1 MGPKLDQEARMT
13 IKKLSARGLAKT
25 EIARLLGVTEGSV
38 RYHLRRQAA
47 GSVDGRSKQRH
58 LAEEYEESILAWLEQ
73 LEGGPVN
80 LAALHDWLV
89 EEHSYPGS
97 SRSLQ
102 RYFAAHFPKP
112 RLRARRRVETPP
124 GAQGQADWG
133 EFPRMHVAGEE
144 VGLYAFH
151 LRLSHSRHDAL
162 VWSPRKDQLSWH
174 HVHNDAFR
182 RLEGVPAS
190 VRVDNEKTAVSRGAG
205 PWGEINESYRGY
217 ARAVGFHIDPCLP
230 RSPHH
235 KGKVER
241 SVRTHRFGFD
251 PTRRQWASLQ
261 ELQAVTDRRM
271 LASARRRICPATGTS
286 VLEAWEAEKND
297 LAALPILPEPF
308 DVVVT
313 RPVGGDCLVA
323 FEARQYSVPFYLVKT
338 RVEVRGC
345 AREVQILAEGRVVAT
360 HPRHTQRRIL
370 IDPRHFE
377 GESTDRV
384 IAPPPLGRL
393 GRRLQ
398 EIAEMAPERR
408 PVDLYAA
415 LAEVAR

>member
-13 IKKLSARGLAKT
+13 IKKLSSRGLAKT
-25 EIARLLGVTEGSV
+25 EIARLLAVTEGSV

-47 GSVDGRSKQRH
+47 GSIDGRSQQRH
-58 LAEEYEESILAWLEQ
+58 LAEECEERILVWLEQ
-73 LEGGPVN
+73 LGEGPMN

-97 SRSLQ
+97 LRSLQ

-124 GAQGQADWG
+124 GAQAQADWA

-144 VGLYAFH
+144 VDLYAFH
-151 LRLSHSRHDAL
+151 LRLSHSRMDAV

-174 HVHNDAFR
+174 HAHNEAFR
-182 RLEGVPAS
+182 RVDGIAATM
-190 VRVDNEKTAVSRGAG
+190 RVDNEKTAVSRGAG

-241 SVRTHRFGFD
+241 SIRTFRGFD
-251 PTRRQWASLQ
+251 PTQRGWESVA
-261 ELQAVTDRRM
+261 ELQMFTDRRTI
-271 LASARRRICPATGTS
+271 ASAKRRVCPATGTS
-286 VLEAWEAEKND
+286 VLEAWGAEKEF
-297 LAALPILPEPF
+297 LAPVPILPEPF
-308 DVVVT
+308 DVAVT
-313 RPVGGDCLVA
+313 RPVSEDCLVA
-323 FEARQYSVPFYLVKT
+323 FEARQYSVPFWLVKT

-360 HPRHTQRRIL
+360 HPRHTKRRIL

-384 IAPPPLGRL
+384 IAPTPLGRL
-393 GRRLQ
+393 GKRLQ
-398 EIAEMAPERR
+398 EIAEMAPATR
-408 PVDLYAA
+408 PVDLYVA